1 MWHSYSQ
8 PRSAGSLPRF
18 DPVQWACDW
27 RARRPVPLAIEIS
40 VVTIGAI
47 TAIRLLNTQHALDL
61 EWLVTPC
68 LLVIAALLPAWLRK
82 EEFPRLGF
90 DREHLVPALAVLCRT
105 CICIFPA
112 VVLGLWSMTRM
123 HLQIPLRPVVDGGG
137 WVPWLIYQ
145 FVYVAVA
152 EEVFFRGYLQTN
164 VMRLIG
170 SGQQQSRRME
180 IGIGIVV
187 SAGCFAVAHF
197 FVQGQVAALLTFLPG
212 LLLGWLFVRTHCLLA
227 PILFHGLANVSYG
240 VIAIYLT

>member
-1 MWHSYSQ
+1 
-8 PRSAGSLPRF
+8 
-18 DPVQWACDW
+18 
-27 RARRPVPLAIEIS
+27 VPLAIEIS

-61 EWLVTPC
+61 EWLTTPC

-82 EEFPRLGF
+82 EEFPCLGF
-90 DREHLVPALAVLCRT
+90 DREHLVPALVVLCRT

-112 VVLGLWSMTRM
+112 IILGLWSMTRM
-123 HLQIPLRPVVDGGG
+123 HLQIPLRPAVDGDG

-145 FVYVAVA
+145 FMYVAVA

-170 SGQQQSRRME
+170 SGQQQSRRMK

-227 PILFHGLANVSYG
+227 PILFHGIANVSYG